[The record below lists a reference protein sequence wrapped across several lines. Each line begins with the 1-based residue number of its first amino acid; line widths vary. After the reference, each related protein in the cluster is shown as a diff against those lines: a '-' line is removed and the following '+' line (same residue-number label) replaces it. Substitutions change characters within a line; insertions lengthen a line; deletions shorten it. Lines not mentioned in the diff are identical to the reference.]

1 MGVLARGRVAH
12 GRRSAEWV
20 FTDRLGGASSGPYSE
35 LNLGGSVG
43 DDPACVADNRRTVAA
58 MVECTGLALVR
69 QVHGRD
75 VALLRAIPDEPPAAD
90 AVITDQAGLAIAVQV
105 ADCVPVLLADLAGGR
120 VAAVHAGWRGV
131 VADVVGAALEQMAPA
146 GQVQA
151 WVGPAIC
158 PSCYE
163 VSAQVRDEVA
173 DQVPEAAAWTRAGT
187 PAVDVRGG
195 VLAQLRRH
203 GIEGELIGGCT
214 FEDPRLYSYR
224 RDTTTGR
231 QAGVIVMRE
240 IVRGEE
246 PS

>member
-1 MGVLARGRVAH
+1 MGVLARGRVVRE
-12 GRRSAEWV
+12 GRSAEWV
-20 FTDRLGGASSGPYSE
+20 FTDRMGGASTGPYAE

-43 DDPACVADNRRTVAA
+43 DDPARVFENRRAVAA
-58 MVECTGLALVR
+58 MVDCTGLALVR

-75 VALLRAIPDEPPAAD
+75 VAVLRTIPDEPPAAD
-90 AVITDQAGLAIAVQV
+90 AVITDQVGLAIAVQV

-131 VADVVGAALEQMAPA
+131 VADVVGAALEEMAPE
-146 GQVQA
+146 GPVQA

-158 PSCYE
+158 PGCYE
-163 VSAQVRDEVA
+163 VSPEVRDEVA
-173 DQVPEAAAWTRAGT
+173 DQVPEAAASTRAGT

-203 GIEGELIGGCT
+203 GIDGELIGGCT
-214 FEDPRLYSYR
+214 FEDPHLYSYR

-231 QAGVIVMRE
+231 QVGVIVLRE
-240 IVRGEE
+240 AT
-246 PS
+246 S

>member
-1 MGVLARGRVAH
+1 MGVLARGRVVRE
-12 GRRSAEWV
+12 GRSAEWV
-20 FTDRLGGASSGPYSE
+20 FTDRMGGTSTGPYAE

-43 DDPACVADNRRTVAA
+43 DDPTRVFENRRAVAA
-58 MVECTGLALVR
+58 MVDCTGLALVR

-75 VALLRAIPDEPPAAD
+75 VAVLRTIPDEPPAAD
-90 AVITDQAGLAIAVQV
+90 AVITDQVGLAIAVQV

-131 VADVVGAALEQMAPA
+131 VADVVGAALEEMAPE
-146 GQVQA
+146 GPVQA

-158 PSCYE
+158 PGCYE
-163 VSAQVRDEVA
+163 VSPEVRDEVA
-173 DQVPEAAAWTRAGT
+173 DQVPEAAASTRAGT

-203 GIEGELIGGCT
+203 GIDGELIGGCT
-214 FEDPRLYSYR
+214 FEDPHLYSYR

-231 QAGVIVMRE
+231 QAGVIVLRE
-240 IVRGEE
+240 AT
-246 PS
+246 S

>member
-1 MGVLARGRVAH
+1 MGVLARGRVVRE
-12 GRRSAEWV
+12 GRSAEWV
-20 FTDRLGGASSGPYSE
+20 FTDRMGGASTGPYAE

-43 DDPACVADNRRTVAA
+43 DDPARVFDNRRAVAA
-58 MVECTGLALVR
+58 MVDCTGLALVR

-75 VALLRAIPDEPPAAD
+75 VAVLRAIPEEPPAAD
-90 AVITDQAGLAIAVQV
+90 AVITDQVGLAIAVQV

-131 VADVVGAALEQMAPA
+131 VADVVGAALDEMAPA
-146 GQVQA
+146 GPVQA

-163 VSAQVRDEVA
+163 VSTEVREEVA
-173 DQVPEAAAWTRAGT
+173 DQVPEAAASTRAGT

-195 VLAQLRRH
+195 VLAQLRRR
-203 GIEGELIGGCT
+203 GITGELIGGCT
-214 FEDPRLYSYR
+214 FEDPHLYSYR

-231 QAGVIVMRE
+231 QAGVIVLRE
-240 IVRGEE
+240 ET
-246 PS
+246 S

>member
-12 GRRSAEWV
+12 EGRSAEWV
-20 FTDRLGGASSGPYSE
+20 FTDRLAGASSGAYAE

-43 DDPACVADNRRTVAA
+43 DDPACVAANRRTVAG
-58 MVECTGLALVR
+58 MLDCTGLALVR

-75 VALLRAIPDEPPAAD
+75 VALVRAIPDELPAAD
-90 AVITDQAGLAIAVQV
+90 AVVTDQPGLAIAVQV

-131 VADVVGAALEQMAPA
+131 VADVVGATLEHLAPA
-146 GQVQA
+146 GEVQA

-158 PSCYE
+158 PGCYE
-163 VSAQVRDEVA
+163 VSEQVRDEVA
-173 DQVPEAAAWTRAGT
+173 DQVPEAAAWTRSGT
-187 PAVDVRGG
+187 PAVDVRAG
-195 VLAQLRRH
+195 VLAQLQRH

-214 FEDPRLYSYR
+214 FEDPHLYSYR

-231 QAGVIVMRE
+231 QVGAIVMRE
-240 IVRGEE
+240 DQ
-246 PS
+246 S

>member
-1 MGVLARGRVAH
+1 MGVLARGRVVH
-12 GRRSAEWV
+12 EGRSADWL
-20 FTDRLGGASSGPYSE
+20 FTDRVGGASSGAYAE

-43 DDPACVADNRRTVAA
+43 DDPACVADNRRAVAA
-58 MVECTGLALVR
+58 MVECNGLALVR

-75 VALLRAIPDEPPAAD
+75 VAVLRAIPDEPPPAD
-90 AVITDQAGLAIAVQV
+90 AVITDQPGLAIAVQV
-105 ADCVPVLLADLAGGR
+105 ADCVPILLADLAGGR

-131 VADVVGAALEQMAPA
+131 VADVVGAALESLSAQ
-146 GQVQA
+146 GDVSA

-158 PSCYE
+158 PACYE
-163 VSAQVRDEVA
+163 VSLEVRAEVA
-173 DQVPEAAAWTRAGT
+173 DQVPEAAATTRAGT
-187 PAVDVRGG
+187 PAVDVRAG

-203 GIEGELIGGCT
+203 GIDGELIGGCT

-240 IVRGEE
+240 EAK
-246 PS
+246 

>member
-1 MGVLARGRVAH
+1 VGVLARGRVAH
-12 GRRSAEWV
+12 DGRSAEWV
-20 FTDRLGGASSGPYSE
+20 FTGRLGGVSSGPFAA

-43 DDPACVADNRRTVAA
+43 DDPACVADNRRAVAQ
-58 MVECTGLALVR
+58 MVGCTGLAFAR

-75 VALLRAIPDEPPAAD
+75 VARLRAIPAEPPAAD
-90 AVITDQAGLAIAVQV
+90 AIVTDQPGLAISVQV
-105 ADCVPVLLADLAGGR
+105 ADCVPVLLADLAAGR

-131 VADVVGAALEQMAPA
+131 AADVVGAALEQMSPQ
-146 GQVQA
+146 GPVQA
-151 WVGPAIC
+151 WIGPAIC
-158 PSCYE
+158 PACYE

-173 DQVPEAAAWTRAGT
+173 EQVPEAAAQTRRGT

-203 GIEGELIGGCT
+203 GIDAELVGGCT
-214 FEDPRLYSYR
+214 FEDPDLFSYR

-240 IVRGEE
+240 EQT
-246 PS
+246 

>member
-1 MGVLARGRVAH
+1 MGVLARGRVTEG
-12 GRRSAEWV
+12 GRTAEWV
-20 FTDRLGGASSGPYSE
+20 FTDRTGGVSTGPFAE

-43 DDPACVADNRRTVAA
+43 DDPQSVADNRRAVAE
-58 MVECTGLALVR
+58 MVGCSGLALVR

-75 VALLRAIPDEPPAAD
+75 VAIVREIPAEPPPAD
-90 AVITDQAGLAIAVQV
+90 AIITDRVGLAIAVQV

-131 VADVVGAALEQMAPA
+131 VADVVGAALQQLAPA
-146 GQVQA
+146 GPVHA

-163 VSAQVRDEVA
+163 VSAEVRDEVA
-173 DQVPEAAAWTRAGT
+173 DQVPEAAATTRAGT
-187 PAVDVRGG
+187 PAVDVRAG

-203 GIEGELIGGCT
+203 GIEGELVGGCT
-214 FEDPRLYSYR
+214 FEDPHLYSYR

-231 QAGVIVMRE
+231 QAGVIVLRE
-240 IVRGEE
+240 SVVGEE
-246 PS
+246 MA

>member
-1 MGVLARGRVAH
+1 MGVLARGRVAEG
-12 GRRSAEWV
+12 GRTAEWV
-20 FTDRLGGASSGPYSE
+20 FTDRTGGVSTGPFAE

-43 DDPACVADNRRTVAA
+43 DDPQSVADNRRAVAE

-75 VALLRAIPDEPPAAD
+75 VAVLRAIADDPPPAD
-90 AVITDQAGLAIAVQV
+90 AIVTDQAGLAIAVQV

-131 VADVVGAALEQMAPA
+131 VADVVGATLQQLAPA
-146 GQVQA
+146 GPVHT

-163 VSAQVRDEVA
+163 VSAEVRDEVA
-173 DQVPEAAAWTRAGT
+173 DQVPEAAATTRAGT
-187 PAVDVRGG
+187 PAVDVRAG

-203 GIEGELIGGCT
+203 GIEGELVGGCT

-231 QAGVIVMRE
+231 QVGVIVLRE
-240 IVRGEE
+240 SVVGEE
-246 PS
+246 MA

>member
-1 MGVLARGRVAH
+1 MGVLARGRVVRE
-12 GRRSAEWV
+12 GRSAEWV
-20 FTDRLGGASSGPYSE
+20 FTDRMGGTSTGPYAE

-43 DDPACVADNRRTVAA
+43 DDPARVFENRRAVAA
-58 MVECTGLALVR
+58 MVDCTGLALVR

-75 VALLRAIPDEPPAAD
+75 VAVLRTIPDEPPAAD
-90 AVITDQAGLAIAVQV
+90 AVITDQVGLAIAVQV

-131 VADVVGAALEQMAPA
+131 VADVVGAALEEMAPE
-146 GQVQA
+146 GPVQA

-158 PSCYE
+158 PGCYE
-163 VSAQVRDEVA
+163 VSPEVRDEVA
-173 DQVPEAAAWTRAGT
+173 DQVPEAAASTRAGT

-203 GIEGELIGGCT
+203 GIDGELIGGCT
-214 FEDPRLYSYR
+214 FEDPHLYSYR

-231 QAGVIVMRE
+231 QVGVIVLRE
-240 IVRGEE
+240 AT
-246 PS
+246 S

>member
-1 MGVLARGRVAH
+1 MGVLARGRVVSE
-12 GRRSAEWV
+12 GRSAEWV
-20 FTDRLGGASSGPYSE
+20 FTDRVGGASTGAYAE

-43 DDPACVADNRRTVAA
+43 DDPAHVAA
-58 MVECTGLALVR
+58 NRLAVAGMVDCTGLALVR

-75 VALLRAIPDEPPAAD
+75 VAVLRGIPDEPPPAD
-90 AVITDQAGLAIAVQV
+90 AVITDQPGLAIAVQV

-131 VADVVGAALEQMAPA
+131 VADVVGAALDEMAPA
-146 GQVQA
+146 GRVQA

-163 VSAQVRDEVA
+163 VSVEVRDEVA

-203 GIEGELIGGCT
+203 GIDGELVGGCT
-214 FEDPRLYSYR
+214 FEDPQLYSYR

-240 IVRGEE
+240 EQ
-246 PS
+246 S

>member
-1 MGVLARGRVAH
+1 MGVLARGRVVRE
-12 GRRSAEWV
+12 GRSAEWV
-20 FTDRLGGASSGPYSE
+20 FTDRMGGASTGPYAE

-43 DDPACVADNRRTVAA
+43 DDPTRVFENRRAVAA
-58 MVECTGLALVR
+58 MVDCTGLALVR

-75 VALLRAIPDEPPAAD
+75 VAVLRTIPDEPPAAD
-90 AVITDQAGLAIAVQV
+90 AVITDQVGLAIAVQV

-131 VADVVGAALEQMAPA
+131 VADVVGAALEEMAPE
-146 GQVQA
+146 GPVQA

-158 PSCYE
+158 PGCYE
-163 VSAQVRDEVA
+163 VSPEVRDEVA
-173 DQVPEAAAWTRAGT
+173 DQVPEAAASTRAGT

-203 GIEGELIGGCT
+203 GIDGELIGGCT
-214 FEDPRLYSYR
+214 FEDPHLYSYR

-231 QAGVIVMRE
+231 QAGVIVLRE
-240 IVRGEE
+240 AT
-246 PS
+246 S